1 MQGPRERMVVSAA
14 LLIRERG
21 AHATAIS
28 DVLQHSGAPR
38 GRPITTSRA
47 VVPNCYARPSITP
60 ESMSPP

>member
-38 GRPITTSRA
+38 GSAITTSRA

>member
-28 DVLQHSGAPR
+28 DVLQHSG

>member
-14 LLIRERG
+14 LLIREREPTPPPSRMCCSTA
-21 AHATAIS
+21 AHR
-28 DVLQHSGAPR
+28 G